1 MNKYSICYLSVQLRR
16 KSTFVSNS
24 WLLYSSMSKVLCA
37 RLVWLARISF
47 AHAFVGHFVM
57 GSDCKAFVFDTL
69 SCVQYLHG

>member
-1 MNKYSICYLSVQLRR
+1 MVVVLKYVKGALRR
-16 KSTFVSNS
+16 DVQ
-24 WLLYSSMSKVLCA
+24 

-47 AHAFVGHFVM
+47 AHAFVGHFVV